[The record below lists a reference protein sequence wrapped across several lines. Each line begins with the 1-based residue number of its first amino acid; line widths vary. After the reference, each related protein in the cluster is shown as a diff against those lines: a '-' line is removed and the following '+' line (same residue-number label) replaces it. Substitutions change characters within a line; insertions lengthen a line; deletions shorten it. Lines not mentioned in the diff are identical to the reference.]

1 MKKIFIEDL
10 ITTDTL
16 KSVRRQLTN
25 FSDTELQ
32 VHFDSPG
39 GNVLAGISVDSEL
52 KEFRRNNPN
61 VYITAYVAGVAASM
75 ASFLVCSPVFNKVV
89 VEDKSVFMLH
99 NPFVGSQ
106 GDYREL
112 KKTAEFLE
120 RMAGVLASQYSE
132 KSKKP
137 VSTIRGMM
145 DEESW
150 YFGSEIVEA
159 GFANEVLETETQEPM
174 DKAAAVAQAQNK
186 FSSIRGTVKQ
196 SAAASIQEM
205 QQALESMK
213 DEGAILGHDNAG
225 SPMYSHEVRATPH
238 RLFELTSLTEL
249 GHEVLNALTA
259 AQMEQL
265 QPATGIS
272 ENEYRAM
279 VDADRQK
286 TGLPPLYTGQQE
298 PGPADGVIRTEA
310 DFQAEIARHKDLQA
324 RGQL

>member
-1 MKKIFIEDL
+1 MKKMFIEDL

-39 GNVLAGISVDSEL
+39 GSVLAGISVDSEL

-61 VYITAYVAGVAASM
+61 VYITAYVAGIAASM
-75 ASFLVCSPVFNKVV
+75 ASFLVCSPVFNKIA
-89 VEDKSVFMLH
+89 VEDKGVFMLH

-120 RMAGVLASQYSE
+120 RMAGVLASQYAE

-137 VSTIRGMM
+137 LSEIRDMM
-145 DEESW
+145 DSESW
-150 YFGSEIVEA
+150 LFGAEIVEA
-159 GFANEVLETETQEPM
+159 GFANEVLKTETQEPM

-213 DEGAILGHDNAG
+213 DGGSILGNTREGKVYTSD
-225 SPMYSHEVRATPH
+225 MVRTDPH
-238 RLFELTSLTEL
+238 RLFELVSLTPL
-249 GHEVLNALTA
+249 GHEVINALTA
-259 AQMEQL
+259 AQTEQL
-265 QPATGIS
+265 KGPAGIS
-272 ENEYRAM
+272 ENEYQQM
-279 VDADRQK
+279 VNADRQK
-286 TGLPPLYTGQQE
+286 AGLEPLYTGQQE
-298 PGPADGVIRTEA
+298 PGPIDGVIKSEA
-310 DFQAEIARHKDLQA
+310 DFQAEIARDKLEMM
-324 RGQL
+324 GIKS